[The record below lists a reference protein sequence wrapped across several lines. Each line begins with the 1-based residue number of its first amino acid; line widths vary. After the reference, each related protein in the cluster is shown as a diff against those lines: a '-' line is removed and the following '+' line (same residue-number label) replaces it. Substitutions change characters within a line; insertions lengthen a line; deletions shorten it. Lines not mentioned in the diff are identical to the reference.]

1 MGRSRVA
8 VVAMGR
14 YGALCVAVCAAGG
27 RSRVAVMPM
36 ELCMSVCATRCR
48 WGALTS
54 SCDAYGCLWGGY
66 VCMYVPRCAA
76 GGRSRVAVMPMGLCM
91 YVCAARCRRGALT
104 SSCDAYGALWG
115 AVCCHVPLGG
125 AHE

>member
-14 YGALCVAVCAAGG
+14 YGALCVAICAAGG

-36 ELCMSVCATRCR
+36 
-48 WGALTS
+48 
-54 SCDAYGCLWGGY
+54 DAYGVGMY
-66 VCMYVPRCAA
+66 VCM
-76 GGRSRVAVMPMGLCM
+76 
-91 YVCAARCRRGALT
+91 RRQ
-104 SSCDAYGALWG
+104 
-115 AVCCHVPLGG
+115 VPLGG

>member
-1 MGRSRVA
+1 MGHSRVA

-14 YGALCVAVCAAGG
+14 YGALCVAI
-27 RSRVAVMPM
+27 
-36 ELCMSVCATRCR
+36 
-48 WGALTS
+48 
-54 SCDAYGCLWGGY
+54 
-66 VCMYVPRCAA
+66 CAA